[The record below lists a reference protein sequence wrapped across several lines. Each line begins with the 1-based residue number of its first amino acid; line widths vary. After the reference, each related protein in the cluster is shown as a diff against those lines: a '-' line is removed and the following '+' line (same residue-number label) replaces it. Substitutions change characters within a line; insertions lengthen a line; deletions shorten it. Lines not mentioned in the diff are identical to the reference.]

1 MKQQDMEGVMSL
13 CAILK
18 AIVMSTK
25 NLKKNINQ
33 SFGRNNRGIITSN
46 HRQSGHKRLY
56 RFIQFKRNTK
66 ALLERESKVA
76 DIQYDPNRSVNI
88 ALLYLSDTKSD
99 TNATEER
106 VSTKSVSSSTS
117 TESRQSAIKK
127 VFILHPAGLKIGD
140 TVIASENA
148 PNTVGN
154 ALPLRNI
161 PLGFT
166 VHNVELHPGKG
177 GQLVRSAGTGAQV
190 TAKEGKYVS
199 LRLPSGEVRLVLNT
213 CWATIGQLGNTD
225 HIVKKQICG
234 DKAGKM
240 RWLGKRPHV
249 RGVAKNPVD
258 HPHGGGEGRASIGKS
273 KPLTPWGKPT
283 LGVKTRLPKKD
294 SNKYI
299 VRKRSKR

>member
-1 MKQQDMEGVMSL
+1 
-13 CAILK
+13 
-18 AIVMSTK
+18 MSTK

-66 ALLERESKVA
+66 AFLEKPSKVA

-88 ALLYLSDTKSD
+88 ALLHISDDNSEINETEVAEGTGDRSPQQREVKDFSAPTKE
-99 TNATEER
+99 NPLGFLER
-106 VSTKSVSSSTS
+106 HSTK
-117 TESRQSAIKK
+117 KM
-127 VFILHPAGLKIGD
+127 FILHPAGLKIGD

-213 CWATIGQLGNTD
+213 CWATIGQLGNTN
-225 HIVKKQICG
+225 HIVKKQVSG

-283 LGVKTRLPKKD
+283 LGVKTRSPKKD

-299 VRKRSKR
+299 VKNRPR